1 MKPLKQE
8 LQDRGLLYQVTND
21 EIFEKL
27 DKGGVNFYCG
37 FDPTADSLHLGN
49 FIGFM
54 VAIHIMR
61 RGNIYTALTGGATGM
76 IGDPGGKDSERNF
89 LSEEVLENNQKS
101 ISNQISWVLENLKNF
116 TGNDFKYRF
125 VNNKDFYQDMNYLDF
140 LREVGKYITVNV
152 MMSKDTVKKR
162 IEDPKQSI
170 SYTEFSYMLLQGY
183 DFTKMYKDDNM
194 LLQIGGQ
201 DQWGNLVTGTEIIRK
216 KYEGESYAM
225 TWPLITDS
233 SGKKFWKS
241 EGNAMFLDENKTNPY
256 FIYQYFMNTSDEDVA
271 KYMKMLTLLETEE
284 IDEIVEK
291 HFQVLILR

>member
-1 MKPLKQE
+1 
-8 LQDRGLLYQVTND
+8 
-21 EIFEKL
+21 
-27 DKGGVNFYCG
+27 
-37 FDPTADSLHLGN
+37 
-49 FIGFM
+49 
-54 VAIHIMR
+54 
-61 RGNIYTALTGGATGM
+61 
-76 IGDPGGKDSERNF
+76 
-89 LSEEVLENNQKS
+89 
-101 ISNQISWVLENLKNF
+101 
-116 TGNDFKYRF
+116 
-125 VNNKDFYQDMNYLDF
+125 MNYLDF

-233 SGKKFWKS
+233 SGKKF
-241 EGNAMFLDENKTNPY
+241 
-256 FIYQYFMNTSDEDVA
+256 
-271 KYMKMLTLLETEE
+271 
-284 IDEIVEK
+284 
-291 HFQVLILR
+291 